1 MSATRVNL
9 QLRAL
14 ESKRP
19 VRRDWEMRGFF
30 AESVDVCAGAGFDYQ
45 WSGSRHYLALHDIR
59 LRDGEASIDG
69 VHAPHILDL
78 RQTLTFAPKGCQ
90 ISGWSLTEN
99 RNNNYLAF
107 TYEPS
112 LLEEEFERSFL
123 SIEARPLLYFN
134 DTSLGF
140 TLEKIKHELKLER
153 PDTLYLETLCLWT
166 ALEVERLTQSGKLP
180 PASGPGVLSAAAVE
194 KVREYIHANLAKD
207 ISLSELASVAGLSRF
222 HFSRS
227 FKKTFG
233 LAPRQYLLRSRVE
246 RAKTL
251 IAESDPALAELSILL
266 GFNSPARLSAAFRRY
281 GGGTIAQYRREN
293 REP

>member
-1 MSATRVNL
+1 VH
-9 QLRAL
+9 
-14 ESKRP
+14 
-19 VRRDWEMRGFF
+19 RDWELRGFF
-30 AESVDVCAGAGFDYQ
+30 AESVDVGAGAGFDYQ

-69 VHAPHILDL
+69 VDAPHIMDL

-107 TYEPS
+107 TYETT
-112 LLEEEFERSFL
+112 LLEEEFERAFS
-123 SIEARPLLYFN
+123 STDARPLLYFN
-134 DTSLGF
+134 DKALGF
-140 TLEKIKHELKLER
+140 TLEKIQHELKLVQ

-166 ALEVERLTQSGKLP
+166 ALEVERLTHGGKLP
-180 PASGPGVLSAAAVE
+180 PTSGTGVLSATAVQ
-194 KVREYIHANLAKD
+194 KVREYIQANLAKD
-207 ISLSELASVAGLSRF
+207 ISLSELASVTGLSRF

-246 RAKTL
+246 RAKLL
-251 IAESDPALAELSILL
+251 IAESDPALAELSTRL
-266 GFNSPARLSAAFRRY
+266 GFNSPARLSAAFKRY
-281 GGGTIAQYRREN
+281 GGCTIAQYRREN